1 MLNIDAFLKRLEQL
15 MENHQLNAAAFAEKI
30 GVQRSSVSHILSRR
44 NKPSLE
50 FILKVQAEFTE
61 ADFDWLLLG
70 ARKKSS
76 PTSNQLLVD
85 QGKVDELEADKSINP
100 PKSLFQLLWTYLTP
114 KFYRSF
120 RLIRMVL
127 FAYFCLNLSIFAP
140 YETTT
145 CVHFSDAYL
154 LLYR

>member
-1 MLNIDAFLKRLEQL
+1 

-100 PKSLFQLLWTYLTP
+100 PQKSISTSLDVFDTEVLQIIQTYRDGTFCVFLP
-114 KFYRSF
+114 KS
-120 RLIRMVL
+120 
-127 FAYFCLNLSIFAP
+127 
-140 YETTT
+140 
-145 CVHFSDAYL
+145 
-154 LLYR
+154 

>member
-30 GVQRSSVSHILSRR
+30 GVQRSSVSHVLSRR

-100 PKSLFQLLWTYLTP
+100 PQKSISTSLDVFDTEFLQIIQTYRDGTFCVFLP
-114 KFYRSF
+114 KS
-120 RLIRMVL
+120 
-127 FAYFCLNLSIFAP
+127 
-140 YETTT
+140 
-145 CVHFSDAYL
+145 
-154 LLYR
+154 

>member
-100 PKSLFQLLWTYLTP
+100 PQKSISTSLDLFDTEVLQIIQTYKDGTFRVFLP
-114 KFYRSF
+114 KS
-120 RLIRMVL
+120 
-127 FAYFCLNLSIFAP
+127 
-140 YETTT
+140 
-145 CVHFSDAYL
+145 
-154 LLYR
+154 

>member
-1 MLNIDAFLKRLEQL
+1 MLTNEAFLKRLEQL
-15 MENHQLNAAAFAEKI
+15 MENHQLDAAAFAEKI
-30 GVQRSSVSHILSRR
+30 GVQRSSISHILSRR

-85 QGKVDELEADKSINP
+85 QGKVDELEADKSINSP
-100 PKSLFQLLWTYLTP
+100 QKSISTSLDVFDTEVLQIIQTYRDGTFRVFLPKS
-114 KFYRSF
+114 
-120 RLIRMVL
+120 
-127 FAYFCLNLSIFAP
+127 
-140 YETTT
+140 
-145 CVHFSDAYL
+145 
-154 LLYR
+154 

>member
-30 GVQRSSVSHILSRR
+30 GVQRSSVSHVLSRR

-100 PKSLFQLLWTYLTP
+100 PQKSISTSLDVFDTEVLQIIQTYRNGTFRVFLP
-114 KFYRSF
+114 KS
-120 RLIRMVL
+120 
-127 FAYFCLNLSIFAP
+127 
-140 YETTT
+140 
-145 CVHFSDAYL
+145 
-154 LLYR
+154 

>member
-15 MENHQLNAAAFAEKI
+15 MENHQLNSAAFAEKI

-76 PTSNQLLVD
+76 PNSNQLLVD

-100 PKSLFQLLWTYLTP
+100 PQKSISTSLDVFDTEVLQIIQTYKDGTFRVFLP
-114 KFYRSF
+114 KS
-120 RLIRMVL
+120 
-127 FAYFCLNLSIFAP
+127 
-140 YETTT
+140 
-145 CVHFSDAYL
+145 
-154 LLYR
+154 

>member
-76 PTSNQLLVD
+76 PTSNQLLID
-85 QGKVDELEADKSINP
+85 QGIVDELEANKSINP
-100 PKSLFQLLWTYLTP
+100 PQKSISTSLDVFDTEVLQIIQTYKDGTFRVFLP
-114 KFYRSF
+114 KS
-120 RLIRMVL
+120 
-127 FAYFCLNLSIFAP
+127 
-140 YETTT
+140 
-145 CVHFSDAYL
+145 
-154 LLYR
+154 

>member
-100 PKSLFQLLWTYLTP
+100 PQKSIPTSLDVFDTEVLQIIQTYRNGTFRVFLP
-114 KFYRSF
+114 KS
-120 RLIRMVL
+120 
-127 FAYFCLNLSIFAP
+127 
-140 YETTT
+140 
-145 CVHFSDAYL
+145 
-154 LLYR
+154 

>member
-100 PKSLFQLLWTYLTP
+100 PQKSISTSLDVFDTEVLQIIQTYRDGTFCVFLP
-114 KFYRSF
+114 KS
-120 RLIRMVL
+120 
-127 FAYFCLNLSIFAP
+127 
-140 YETTT
+140 
-145 CVHFSDAYL
+145 
-154 LLYR
+154 

>member
-15 MENHQLNAAAFAEKI
+15 MENHQLNAAAFAKKI

-100 PKSLFQLLWTYLTP
+100 PQKSISTSLDVFDTEVLQIIQTYKDGTFRVFLP
-114 KFYRSF
+114 KS
-120 RLIRMVL
+120 
-127 FAYFCLNLSIFAP
+127 
-140 YETTT
+140 
-145 CVHFSDAYL
+145 
-154 LLYR
+154 

>member
-70 ARKKSS
+70 ARKKST

-85 QGKVDELEADKSINP
+85 QGKVDEIEADKSINP
-100 PKSLFQLLWTYLTP
+100 PQKSISTSLDLFDTEVLQIIQTYKDGTFRVFLP
-114 KFYRSF
+114 KS
-120 RLIRMVL
+120 
-127 FAYFCLNLSIFAP
+127 
-140 YETTT
+140 
-145 CVHFSDAYL
+145 
-154 LLYR
+154 

>member
-85 QGKVDELEADKSINP
+85 QGKVDELEADKSIDP
-100 PKSLFQLLWTYLTP
+100 PKKSISTSLDVFDNEVLQIIQTYKDGTFRVFLP
-114 KFYRSF
+114 KS
-120 RLIRMVL
+120 
-127 FAYFCLNLSIFAP
+127 
-140 YETTT
+140 
-145 CVHFSDAYL
+145 
-154 LLYR
+154 

>member
-15 MENHQLNAAAFAEKI
+15 MENHQLNSAAFAEKI

-76 PTSNQLLVD
+76 PTSNHLLVD
-85 QGKVDELEADKSINP
+85 QGKVDELEADKSINLP
-100 PKSLFQLLWTYLTP
+100 QKSISTSLDVFDTEVLQIIQTYKDGTFRVFLPKS
-114 KFYRSF
+114 
-120 RLIRMVL
+120 
-127 FAYFCLNLSIFAP
+127 
-140 YETTT
+140 
-145 CVHFSDAYL
+145 
-154 LLYR
+154 

>member
-70 ARKKSS
+70 ARKKST

-100 PKSLFQLLWTYLTP
+100 PQKSISTSLDVFDTEVLQIIQTYKDGTFRVFLP
-114 KFYRSF
+114 KS
-120 RLIRMVL
+120 
-127 FAYFCLNLSIFAP
+127 
-140 YETTT
+140 
-145 CVHFSDAYL
+145 
-154 LLYR
+154 